1 MQQESQT
8 FLLIKWGV
16 IAIDLLVLNTLLSCF
31 LILFPSFRTEDLQ
44 ENYQILYFVLNA
56 VYLLCVYFKS
66 PILYMRKCVRN
77 KLSETYSL

>member
-31 LILFPSFRTEDLQ
+31 LILFPSR
-44 ENYQILYFVLNA
+44 
-56 VYLLCVYFKS
+56 
-66 PILYMRKCVRN
+66 
-77 KLSETYSL
+77 